1 MKYGE
6 EILVLN
12 ESHLNFALCYL
23 LMVDCKLSY
32 ANLIADEKWF
42 IYKMFSQNLSHF
54 ITQYC
59 YTTAVLLYNNS

>member
-1 MKYGE
+1 MLGLVSSHDFSVQNYLRNKFKMMKYGE

-32 ANLIADEKWF
+32 ANLIADEK
-42 IYKMFSQNLSHF
+42 
-54 ITQYC
+54 
-59 YTTAVLLYNNS
+59 